1 MKITEKTNFIMSIL
15 IIITLVISVF
25 SFVWFISEWK
35 TITDNSILTCGGRLV
50 KVEQIDTDR
59 DLILLEVQTD
69 LAGIQ
74 TDLKWIINSMG
85 GK

>member
-35 TITDNSILTCGGRLV
+35 TITDNSILTCGGRLD

-59 DLILLEVQTD
+59 ALILLEVQTD
-69 LAGIQ
+69 LAQIQ
-74 TDLKWIINSMG
+74 TDLKWIIQSMG